1 MNEYP
6 QRLADAVEAVL
17 AQWLVGCVMN
27 TARRAGY
34 PHSDQLLADARQM
47 AQSAA
52 PVVQREMN
60 ELLATDVDAQRSNP
74 LSVLRNAVRYP
85 TSVLRAAGVT
95 PPQRGDFS
103 VRSFPDDI
111 YDLSPAAWA
120 DVDESLQEPGLIW
133 GAWKA
138 KTVLNRRHQRDAPQD
153 QGE

>member
-6 QRLADAVEAVL
+6 QLLADAVEAVL

-27 TARRAGY
+27 TARRNGY
-34 PHSDQLLADARQM
+34 PHSDQLLAEARQM

-52 PVVQREMN
+52 PVVLREMN
-60 ELLATDVDAQRSNP
+60 ELLATDVDTQRSNP
-74 LSVLRNAVRYP
+74 LSVLRAAVRYP

-95 PPQRGDFS
+95 PPHRGDFS
-103 VRSFPDDI
+103 LRSFPGDI
-111 YDLSPAAWA
+111 YDLSPAAWG

-138 KTVLNRRHQRDAPQD
+138 KTVLDRRRQRDSPEHR
-153 QGE
+153 GE